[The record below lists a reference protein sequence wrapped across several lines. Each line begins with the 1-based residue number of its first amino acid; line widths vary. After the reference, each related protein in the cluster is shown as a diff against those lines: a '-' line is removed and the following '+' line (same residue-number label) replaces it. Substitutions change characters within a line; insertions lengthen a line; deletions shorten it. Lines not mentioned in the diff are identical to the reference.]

1 MRSKQSIIEQ
11 HLAFCAMHNITVTQQ
26 QRNAWSITPAR
37 VLAKILAND
46 RLEISRGWSQHT
58 TATFN

>member
-11 HLAFCAMHNITVTQQ
+11 HLAFCEMHDIAVSQQ
-26 QRNAWSITPAR
+26 QRNTWATIPAR
-37 VLAKILAND
+37 VLAKLLAND